1 MEDKLMLLQAD
12 LLRLLFANQKREIEE
27 GLVQRCPYCRELVP
41 EMDEEIEQNFMKR
54 AKADDPVAL
63 CQMGAKCYENQGDF
77 KGAVEYLFK
86 AAAMGDFEAHF
97 NLSIMYAEGKGVEKD
112 TKKEVYHLEE
122 AAIGGHPE
130 ARYNLGC
137 YEGKNKRHDRAKKH
151 YIIAAKLGDD
161 DALEVVKEGFAAGL
175 VSKDEYAAALR
186 GHQAAVDATKSAQR
200 EEAYAFYN
208 RIGYKE

>member
-1 MEDKLMLLQAD
+1 
-12 LLRLLFANQKREIEE
+12 
-27 GLVQRCPYCRELVP
+27 
-41 EMDEEIEQNFMKR
+41 
-54 AKADDPVAL
+54 
-63 CQMGAKCYENQGDF
+63 
-77 KGAVEYLFK
+77 
-86 AAAMGDFEAHF
+86 MGDFEAHF
-97 NLSIMYAEGKGVEKD
+97 NLSIMYRKGQGVEKN

-186 GHQAAVDATKSAQR
+186 GHQAAVDATKSQQR
-200 EEAYAFYN
+200 EGAYAVHQ
-208 RIGYKE
+208 RG